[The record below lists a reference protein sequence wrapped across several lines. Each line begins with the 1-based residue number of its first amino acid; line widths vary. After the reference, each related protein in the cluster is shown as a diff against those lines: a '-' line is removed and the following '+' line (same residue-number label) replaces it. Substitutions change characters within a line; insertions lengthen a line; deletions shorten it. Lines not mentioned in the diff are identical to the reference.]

1 MPRMPIVVVLL
12 VLIGGSVFGYWKWQ
26 ADTEQSGLDLYGNV
40 EVRQVNLAF
49 RVSGRVERL
58 LVEEGDRV
66 AAGQVLAALDQV
78 PYQQELALAQS
89 ALDAR
94 QATLEKL
101 QAGARKVAV
110 DQARALV
117 AEVAAERQRLVKEF
131 ERARQLRR
139 QNLNSQSDYD
149 VALAARNESDA
160 RLASARAKL
169 EMALAG
175 SRDEDIAVAAAELRG
190 AEAQAAQA
198 RTRLADTDIRA
209 PAGGVIITRAV
220 EPGAILAAGATVL
233 TLSLESPVWV
243 RTYVSE
249 PHLGQVREGMQVTV
263 LTDGGARLPGQ
274 IGYISPDAEFTPKA
288 VQTPEL
294 RTDLVYR
301 LRVVVEDPRRVL
313 RRGMP
318 VTVALQPEAVASGD

>member
-1 MPRMPIVVVLL
+1 
-12 VLIGGSVFGYWKWQ
+12 
-26 ADTEQSGLDLYGNV
+26 
-40 EVRQVNLAF
+40 
-49 RVSGRVERL
+49 
-58 LVEEGDRV
+58 
-66 AAGQVLAALDQV
+66 
-78 PYQQELALAQS
+78 LAQA

-101 QAGARKVAV
+101 QAGARKEEV

-117 AEVAAERQRLVKEF
+117 AEVEAERQRLVKEF

>member
-1 MPRMPIVVVLL
+1 MPRMLIVVVLL
-12 VLIGGSVFGYWKWQ
+12 VLIGGSAFGYWKWQ

-94 QATLEKL
+94 QATLEKV
-101 QAGARKVAV
+101 QAGARKEEV
-110 DQARALV
+110 DQVRALV
-117 AEVAAERQRLVKEF
+117 AEVEAERQRLVKEF
-131 ERARQLRR
+131 ERAQQLRR
-139 QNLNSQSDYD
+139 QNLSSQSDYD